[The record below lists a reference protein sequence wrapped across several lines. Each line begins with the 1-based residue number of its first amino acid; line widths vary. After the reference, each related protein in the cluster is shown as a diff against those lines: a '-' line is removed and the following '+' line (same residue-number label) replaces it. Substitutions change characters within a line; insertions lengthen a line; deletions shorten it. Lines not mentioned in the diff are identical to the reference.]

1 MLQWTVGLIWVS
13 LFVVCY
19 LWICT
24 GWNLVSSRL
33 YRSEIIR
40 RVCTI
45 SAFEP
50 HREAGTRHFDLAT
63 SCFDFVFVFV
73 LVFSAC
79 SGLSAQ

>member
-1 MLQWTVGLIWVS
+1 M
-13 LFVVCY
+13 
-19 LWICT
+19 
-24 GWNLVSSRL
+24 SSRL
-33 YRSEIIR
+33 YRSEIVR